1 MRTASPLTWCHG
13 GRMGW
18 NVRVSEGN
26 RGIDRWL
33 LVLFFVV
40 FVIGLVVGVYQWW
53 AMGWRF

>member
-1 MRTASPLTWCHG
+1 
-13 GRMGW
+13 MGW